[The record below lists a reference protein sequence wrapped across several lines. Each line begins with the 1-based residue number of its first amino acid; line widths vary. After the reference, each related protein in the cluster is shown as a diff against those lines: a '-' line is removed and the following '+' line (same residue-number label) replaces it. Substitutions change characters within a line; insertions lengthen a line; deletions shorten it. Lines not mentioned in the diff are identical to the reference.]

1 MTSWVRGDLPTLI
14 ALCALSFV
22 TGCGPEPENTA
33 RMTSNDLALGTK
45 AESSFG
51 VSYRIYRT
59 RSGTVRRFDDLI
71 PTSWFKDIER
81 RDEEDYHL
89 DLFASGS
96 TSPPGIG
103 LSLLK
108 WPTRNEDDVYLE
120 MNFRIP
126 SMYLETGKSF
136 ECPFNGRNDPSNCNV
151 SGEITS
157 LGRRERLFLPSSIKS
172 PPLLCRFKVSESTLN
187 LNSEILAGKS
197 VRLPAKA
204 GSLEAIEKLAF
215 SFQCEDVKHRLV
227 ALRGHFLQNTRKP
240 ASVSL

>member
-1 MTSWVRGDLPTLI
+1 M
-14 ALCALSFV
+14 A
-22 TGCGPEPENTA
+22 
-33 RMTSNDLALGTK
+33 SNDQALGMN

-51 VSYRIYRT
+51 ISYRIYRT

-71 PTSWFKDIER
+71 PTGWFKDIAR
-81 RDEEDYHL
+81 RDEKDYYL

-96 TSPPGIG
+96 SSPRGIG

-126 SMYLETGKSF
+126 SMYLEPGKLF
-136 ECPFNGRNDPSNCNV
+136 ECPFNGRNDLSNCNV
-151 SGEITS
+151 SGDITS
-157 LGRRERLFLPSSIKS
+157 LDRRERLFLPSSVKS
-172 PPLLCRFKVSESTLN
+172 PPLLCEFKVSESTLN
-187 LNSEILAGKS
+187 LNSETLAGKS

-215 SFQCEDVKHRLV
+215 SFQCKDVKHQLI
-227 ALRGHFLQNTRKP
+227 ALRGHFHQNTRKP
-240 ASVSL
+240 ASVRL